1 MGKEIMAQTAS
12 TRAYFAR
19 KAAEAKTIAAGGAK
33 PAPRVRARRTPAAS
47 NDNRLYGPTLGR
59 SLTVAVNDA
68 CLEAAGFEQHAGY

>member
-1 MGKEIMAQTAS
+1 MAQTAR

-19 KAAEAKTIAAGGAK
+19 KAAIAKTVAAGGAA
-33 PAPRVRARRTPAAS
+33 PAPRTPSRRTRTAS

-59 SLTVAVNDA
+59 SMTTAVNDA